1 MQALQVARLE
11 PNLRQLLSEE
21 NRIVFMSHMSAV
33 HIRDLDLNLM
43 VLAEVVY
50 RHRNLTA
57 AAAELGLT
65 PSAVSHALGRL
76 GDYYRAPLFVR
87 AARGVVPT
95 QLGLR
100 LEAEIRGFRTV
111 AQRLLE
117 RDGAFEPAKAEGRIY
132 IATTEYF
139 ELVLGPKL
147 IAALRR
153 EAPQVQLCFL
163 DAQGPYSYR
172 ALETRQVDLAVA
184 GFFRDLPEALS
195 RRRLFRDGF
204 ATLAGGKLP
213 RRRAL
218 TLEEYLRA
226 DHLLITM
233 TGDLEGRVD
242 LVLRRMG
249 HHRRVIAGTGSF
261 ASPAWLLREQDLVLT
276 APRLL
281 LERYRELLGWKAY
294 PCPVEVPPLEMQ
306 MVWHQRTQKDPLRQ
320 WVRER
325 IAALCKEIA

>member
-1 MQALQVARLE
+1 MRGLHQAGLD
-11 PNLRQLLSEE
+11 PNLNHPLAEE
-21 NRIVFMSHMSAV
+21 NLIVFMSTMNTV
-33 HIRDLDLNLM
+33 HIRDLDLNLL

-57 AAAELGLT
+57 AARELGLT

-76 GDYYRAPLFVR
+76 ADYYGAPLFVR

-100 LEAEIRGFRTV
+100 LEPQIAGLRTV

-117 RDGAFEPAKAEGRIY
+117 RDTEFEPHKAVGRIY

-139 ELVLGPKL
+139 ELVIGPAL
-147 IAALRR
+147 MTALRT
-153 EAPQVQLCFL
+153 EAPQLQLCFL

-172 ALETRQVDLAVA
+172 ALESSQVDLAVA
-184 GFFRDLPEALS
+184 GFFRDLPDALS

-218 TLEEYLRA
+218 TLQEYLRA

-242 LVLRRMG
+242 LELKRQGLRR
-249 HHRRVIAGTGSF
+249 RVVVGTASF
-261 ASPAWLLREQDLVLT
+261 ASPAWLLRDQDLVLT

-281 LERYRELLGWKAY
+281 LERYCEHLGWKAH
-294 PCPVEVPPLEMQ
+294 PCPVEVPALELQ

-325 IAALCKEIA
+325 IAALCKQLA